1 MEKLYEI
8 YTDAAEDSFEVGKL
22 LFEENSWQLYLTLDE
37 LGRDDSLLLIR
48 KSAVTRLLDQSDY
61 LAEIQRRRKLLA
73 QQVHKAFN

>member
-22 LFEENSWQLYLTLDE
+22 LFEENGWQLYLTLDE
-37 LGRDDSLLLIR
+37 LSRDDSLLLIR

-61 LAEIQRRRKLLA
+61 LDQLA
-73 QQVHKAFN
+73 YPDR